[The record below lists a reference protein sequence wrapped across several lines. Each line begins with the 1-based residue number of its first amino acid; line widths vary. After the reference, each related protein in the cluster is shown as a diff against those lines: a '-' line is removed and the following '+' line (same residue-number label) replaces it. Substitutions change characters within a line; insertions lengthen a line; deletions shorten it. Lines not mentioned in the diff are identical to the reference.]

1 MSNFQFLIYRLS
13 KDYGPV
19 MTVALGS
26 DVWVILSGLEAIKEF
41 GMNEAAVA
49 RPDMPTLYELYSF
62 QRPLGKKKIML
73 RNQEKRHDLI
83 FGQV

>member
-13 KDYGPV
+13 EDYGPV

-62 QRPLGKKKIML
+62 QRPLGKKKSCFEI
-73 RNQEKRHDLI
+73 RKRDTT
-83 FGQV
+83 

>member
-13 KDYGPV
+13 EDYGPV

-62 QRPLGKKKIML
+62 QRPLGRKSCI
-73 RNQEKRHDLI
+73 
-83 FGQV
+83 